1 MLSLRG
7 LTDHTVTSYSTYIS
21 TYLNYLESINC
32 SPTEVSWQTM
42 RDFIK
47 WLETER
53 SLADRTINAVISQLR
68 FFHIYVLHKEWDPSQ
83 LPYRRFDTYL
93 PYVPDQ
99 ETVWKFISTIKDL
112 RFKAIAALM
121 YSAGLRSGEV
131 RNLKVSDISSTSM
144 RIHIRHGKNR
154 NDRYAPLSQRT
165 LKILNEYWK
174 TCGRPMDWLFPVKSR
189 KDGSMVPICSGQL
202 CVLIQK
208 HEEELGWEHRITA
221 HTFRHAFATHLY
233 ENGADLI
240 TIKNLLGHRS
250 LNSTTIYIHLAN
262 RSLRSCPN
270 PFDQMG
276 GDIDE

>member
-1 MLSLRG
+1 
-7 LTDHTVTSYSTYIS
+7 
-21 TYLNYLESINC
+21 
-32 SPTEVSWQTM
+32 
-42 RDFIK
+42 
-47 WLETER
+47 
-53 SLADRTINAVISQLR
+53 
-68 FFHIYVLHKEWDPSQ
+68 
-83 LPYRRFDTYL
+83 
-93 PYVPDQ
+93 
-99 ETVWKFISTIKDL
+99 
-112 RFKAIAALM
+112 
-121 YSAGLRSGEV
+121 
-131 RNLKVSDISSTSM
+131 
-144 RIHIRHGKNR
+144 
-154 NDRYAPLSQRT
+154 
-165 LKILNEYWK
+165 
-174 TCGRPMDWLFPVKSR
+174 MDWLFPVKSR

-276 GDIDE
+276 GNADE